1 METKPKVVLFVCVGN
16 SCRSQ
21 MAEGFANHYGKG
33 RVVAYSAGTMPA
45 GHVHPRAIE
54 AMREKGIDI
63 SHHSSKSVDEFDLTQ
78 FDAVISLCEA
88 DTDRLCPATYAGVK
102 EQWNIPDPL
111 GLPMEEFRQIRNL
124 IELRVKALVNRL
136 SCDGDPC

>member
-1 METKPKVVLFVCVGN
+1 METKPKLVLFVCVGN

-45 GHVHPRAIE
+45 GYVHPLAIE

-63 SHHSSKSVDEFDLTQ
+63 SRHTSKSVQEFDLNQ

-88 DTDRLCPATYAGVK
+88 DTDRLCPATYMGVK
-102 EQWNIPDPL
+102 EQWNIPDPV
-111 GLPMEEFRQIRNL
+111 GLPMEEFRQIRDL
-124 IELRVKALVNRL
+124 IEARVKALVNRL
-136 SCDGDPC
+136 YDDGDSC